1 MRERINH
8 LSHDEAKMSA
18 EVNTMNKV
26 IRNRLDLDQPWYICI
41 WITLL
46 VCMISSHWVVD
57 QLTAHFQDVLIHC
70 SYFYFKQNILYFDLM
85 KRIAI
90 GMIFKC
96 SIKKTNCSSTQP
108 NKNETWEALEL
119 AIRKGNFGGLKLQAQ
134 FERNSI
140 YDVQEMKRNFEIY
153 LWMLPL

>member
-1 MRERINH
+1 M
-8 LSHDEAKMSA
+8 
-18 EVNTMNKV
+18 
-26 IRNRLDLDQPWYICI
+26 
-41 WITLL
+41 
-46 VCMISSHWVVD
+46 
-57 QLTAHFQDVLIHC
+57 
-70 SYFYFKQNILYFDLM
+70 FY
-85 KRIAI
+85 
-90 GMIFKC
+90 
-96 SIKKTNCSSTQP
+96 KKTNCSSTQP